1 MQADQ
6 KYIGADIGK
15 HQIVLASLDRSEAK
29 PRTIS
34 NTSSEIS
41 RWLRATPKHTSLA
54 MEASGGYHC
63 LLADMAQA
71 QGLSVYVLNP
81 MHVHHYAIALGS
93 RGKTDLLDAQVI
105 ARYLAQEHGQLRRY
119 ERESD
124 EVKALRELQAL
135 RAAVVKSRTLL
146 RLSRQRLSAADGDG
160 RIQALIVQMR
170 QISDQMQA
178 ELVRRI
184 KSNAEMS
191 SGYQLLTG
199 ITGIGA
205 LTGVALTILFGRIPF
220 ASSDAAVA
228 YCGLDPRPK
237 ESGRLVGVR
246 RLSKQGDKRLRTL
259 LYNAASASLR
269 SPIFKRYYQS
279 LRNRGLAST
288 AAVVII
294 ARKLLRIAYGVW
306 RTKRPFDIQVTQLGQ
321 GLT

>member
-6 KYIGADIGK
+6 RYIGADIGK
-15 HQIVLASLDRSEAK
+15 HQIVLASANRAEAK
-29 PRTIS
+29 LTTIT
-34 NTSSEIS
+34 NTSSAIS
-41 RWLRATPKHTSLA
+41 RWLRGAPKQASLA
-54 MEASGGYHC
+54 LEASGGYHY

-71 QGLSVYVLNP
+71 QGLKVYVLNP
-81 MHVHHYAIALGS
+81 KHVHHYAIALGS

-105 ARYLAQEHGQLRRY
+105 ARYLAQEHDTLRRY
-119 ERESD
+119 ERESE
-124 EVKALRELQAL
+124 EVKELRELQAL
-135 RAAVVKSRTLL
+135 RAAVVKSSTLL
-146 RLSRQRLSAADGDG
+146 RLSRQRLFAADGDG
-160 RIQALIVQMR
+160 QVQALIDQMR

-184 KSNAEMS
+184 KSSAETS

-237 ESGRLVGVR
+237 ESGRLVGAR

-259 LYNAASASLR
+259 LYNAAAATLRNPAFKCYYQNLR
-269 SPIFKRYYQS
+269 S
-279 LRNRGLAST
+279 RGLAST
-288 AAVVII
+288 QAVVII
-294 ARKLLRIAYGVW
+294 ARKLLRIAYGIW
-306 RTKRPFDIQVTQLGQ
+306 RTKRPFDIQATQLVA